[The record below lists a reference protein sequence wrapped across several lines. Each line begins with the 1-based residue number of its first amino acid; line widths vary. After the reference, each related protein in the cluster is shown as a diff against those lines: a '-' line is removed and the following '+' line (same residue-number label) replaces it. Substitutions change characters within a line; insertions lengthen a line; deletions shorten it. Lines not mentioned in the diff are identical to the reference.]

1 MPSGLL
7 ISLLFLGDGAGPAP
21 SSAQFARPISDIT
34 NSDHWLTD
42 SGSSINLWDAINE
55 TALSTSDYIQSSAGL
70 SSAIYVTA
78 LTTTIQDP
86 ATSAGHII
94 RYVYRKDSSG
104 AAQINLTVEL
114 RQDYVSEASLGTLIW
129 TTNHTNIVSSVQ
141 STAAVTL
148 LAAEA
153 DAITAYSSLYL
164 RFISNQI

>member
-1 MPSGLL
+1 MPTALL

-21 SSAQFARPISDIT
+21 SSAQFGRPIADIT
-34 NSDHWLTD
+34 NSDHWLNNA
-42 SGSSINLWDAINE
+42 GSSVNLWDAINE

-70 SSAIYVTA
+70 ISAIYVSA
-78 LTTTIQDP
+78 LTTTLEDP
-86 ATSAGHII
+86 VSSAGHVV
-94 RYVYRKDSSG
+94 RYTYRKDSSG
-104 AAQINLTVEL
+104 GVQINLTVEL
-114 RQDYVSEASLGTLIW
+114 RQDYVNEATLGTLIW

>member
-21 SSAQFARPISDIT
+21 SSAQFGRPIADII
-34 NSDHWLTD
+34 NADHWLD
-42 SGSSINLWDAINE
+42 NAGSSVTIFDAIDE
-55 TALSTSDYIQSSAGL
+55 SVLSTSDYIQSSAGL
-70 SSAIYVTA
+70 SSAIYVAA
-78 LTTTIQDP
+78 LTTTLEDP
-86 ATSAGHII
+86 ATSTGHII

-129 TTNHTNIVSSVQ
+129 TTNHINIVSSVQ

-153 DAITAYSSLYL
+153 DTITAYSSLYL